1 MMFSTLS
8 LAPAILAPGVLLA
21 ADASV
26 PMTQTPDFWVAVAFV
41 LFLGLLAY
49 YGVPGL
55 IGKALD
61 DRADQIK
68 KNLDD
73 ARKMREEAQSLLS
86 EYQRKA
92 AEAQDEAQKIVEQA
106 RREGD
111 ALRSEAE
118 RKATEAV
125 ARRVK
130 LAEEKIARAETA
142 AIGEVRG
149 AAVDAAV
156 AASERI
162 LAAQADGDVGQRLI
176 SDGIRDLKTKL
187 N

>member
-1 MMFSTLS
+1 MMLT
-8 LAPAILAPGVLLA
+8 ILA
-21 ADASV
+21 ASAGNV
-26 PMTQTPDFWVAVAFV
+26 PMTQTPEFWVAVAFV
-41 LFLGLLAY
+41 LFIALLLY
-49 YGVPGL
+49 KGVPGL

-61 DRADQIK
+61 ERAEGIR

-73 ARKMREEAQSLLS
+73 ARKMREDAQALLA
-86 EYQRKA
+86 EYQRKS
-92 AEAQDEAQKIVEQA
+92 AEAESEAQKIVEQA
-106 RREGD
+106 RREGE

-130 LAEEKIARAETA
+130 LAEEKIARAEMQ
-142 AIGEVRG
+142 AISEVRG

-156 AASERI
+156 AVSERI
-162 LAAQADGDVGQRLI
+162 LESKASGEIGQRLI
-176 SDGIRDLKTKL
+176 DQGIKDLKGKL